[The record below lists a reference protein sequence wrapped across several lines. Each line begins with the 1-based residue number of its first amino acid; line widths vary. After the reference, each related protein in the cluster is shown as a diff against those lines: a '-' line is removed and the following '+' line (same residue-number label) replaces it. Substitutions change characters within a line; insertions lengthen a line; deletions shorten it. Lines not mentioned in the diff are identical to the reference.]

1 MKKYSKI
8 GLFKSKGRIFKE
20 SLSKYRTPFQR
31 DRDRIIHSAS
41 FRRLKHKT
49 QVFVNTEG
57 DHYRT
62 RITHSME
69 VAQISR
75 SIARYLNLNEDL
87 AETLSLAHDLGHTPF
102 GHAGEE
108 SLNES
113 MDSYGGF
120 DHNLQTLRIVM
131 YLENKYLKFSGLNL
145 SIETLEGLLKH
156 NGPVDNFDSVNSLIG
171 IKKFKNMIN
180 FNTYPSLEAQISA
193 ISDDIAYNN
202 HDIQDGINANLFKLE
217 ELVEINFFRD
227 IYKKYK
233 NKINKKNYKIATYQI
248 IRDSID
254 LMIKD
259 LISNTKKNLMFN
271 KIKSLKDISKTSFL
285 MVDFSDK
292 IKDSE
297 NEIRYFLKTKMYNNK
312 NVLAKN
318 NKGKSIIKKLFNKI
332 KKNPKK
338 FISKDQLSKDKYR
351 AISDFISGM
360 TDRYAI
366 NLYNKIKWME
376 YIKNT
381 EESLW

>member
-8 GLFKSKGRIFKE
+8 GLFKSKGRIYKE
-20 SLSKYRTPFQR
+20 SSSKYRTPFQR

-62 RITHSME
+62 RITHSIE
-69 VAQISR
+69 VAQIAR

-102 GHAGEE
+102 GHAGEDA
-108 SLNES
+108 LNEC
-113 MDSYGGF
+113 MEDYGGF

-131 YLENKYLKFSGLNL
+131 FLENKYLKFNGLNL
-145 SIETLEGLLKH
+145 SIETIEGLLKH
-156 NGPVDNFDSVNSLIG
+156 NGPVEDIDLVDRLIG
-171 IKKFKNMIN
+171 IKNFKNKIN
-180 FNTYPSLEAQISA
+180 FNKYPSIEAQISA

-202 HDIQDGINANLFKLE
+202 HDIQDGINANLFRIE
-217 ELVEINFFRD
+217 ELVEISFFKD

-233 NKINKKNYKIATYQI
+233 KKINKLNYKIAIYQI

-254 LMIKD
+254 FMIKD
-259 LISNTKKNLMFN
+259 LINNTKKNLIYN
-271 KIKSLKDISKTSFL
+271 KIKTFKDVDKTNFL
-285 MVDFSDK
+285 MVEFSDK
-292 IKDSE
+292 VKSSE
-297 NEIRYFLKTKMYNNK
+297 NEIRDFLKTKMYNNK
-312 NVLAKN
+312 KVLDKN
-318 NKGKSIIKKLFNKI
+318 NKGKQIINKLFNKI
-332 KKNPKK
+332 KQNPKK
-338 FISKDQLSKDKYR
+338 FISKEQLSLNKYR

-366 NLYNKIKWME
+366 NLHN
-376 YIKNT
+376 NT
-381 EESLW
+381 K